1 MKRTRKT
8 RKTFTDAQ
16 KRGLV
21 NEVIT
26 LIGQG
31 LGTGVARARIAAKH
45 GTTHGSLAKW
55 TKDLANTTT
64 NNHSIKVTGRITAT
78 EPHITSID
86 LHIPGT
92 GNITLDSKTLRYIST
107 IAPYTD

>member
-1 MKRTRKT
+1 MKRTRKI

-45 GTTHGSLAKW
+45 GTTHGSLARW
-55 TKDLANTTT
+55 SKDIAISTTT
-64 NNHSIKVTGRITAT
+64 ITGRITAT